1 MNMIFSSIRA
11 NWVVGAL
18 LLVAQTLVPLVLAQ
32 QSGQEQNQNP
42 VWTAN
47 LDDIR
52 RTATLLPGRRPL
64 RINVVKFAESRRSE
78 TERRVME
85 SKVAERF
92 SKLEAEYERRFEKL
106 LQDLH
111 QRFEKSC
118 AMLDAESAER
128 REAMQIQHDELIARL
143 EKAAHSLGHAK
154 TDREELA
161 GLLNEVANRLRAA
174 AAA

>member
-1 MNMIFSSIRA
+1 MQKQAFETSSEHAHR
-11 NWVVGAL
+11 NGASHDDAG
-18 LLVAQTLVPLVLAQ
+18 AQAILEGSAVKD
-32 QSGQEQNQNP
+32 QSLEQ
-42 VWTAN
+42 VREI
-47 LDDIR
+47 LF
-52 RTATLLPGRRPL
+52 G
-64 RINVVKFAESRRSE
+64 AESRRSE
-78 TERRVME
+78 TERRAME

-128 REAMQIQHDELIARL
+128 REAMQSQHDELIARL